1 MKGDT
6 CDDTMRAGSVDD
18 VDVTSA
24 AALELLDAPDE
35 AAIRS
40 GLTGLVA
47 VGAAT
52 GAEWFACFGGA
63 QHSSAPAWI
72 KGPAGW

>member
-6 CDDTMRAGSVDD
+6 CDDTMREGSVDD

-24 AALELLDAPDE
+24 ALEVLVEAPDE
-35 AAIRS
+35 AAIS
-40 GLTGLVA
+40 NGLTGLVA

-52 GAEWFACFGGA
+52 CAEWFVIFGGA

-72 KGPAGW
+72 KGPAG